1 MLASSTFAIF
11 HEAMIQH
18 SVLAGTTRS
27 EDVTSDRK
35 PESRDNASSFI
46 APHGDYSGAYG

>member
-27 EDVTSDRK
+27 EDVTSDRVV
-35 PESRDNASSFI
+35 PARTLC
-46 APHGDYSGAYG
+46 